1 MCDDLAL
8 TPLGPGAAVLAFD
21 VGGTD
26 TKAAL
31 IDGSGQILGLSRT
44 RTPLPAGGTAAAVVE
59 HIGMLAAALIA
70 EFPGTTP
77 VAACVTVPG
86 IVDDDAGVGVLATN
100 LGWVDVPFRALLGER
115 LGLPVA
121 FTHDVRAAGHA
132 EHTLGAARPFNDVA
146 ILVIGTGIAGA
157 ILINGRPHVAGGY
170 AGELGHSVVT
180 VGGPI
185 CGCGGRGHL
194 EAISSAG
201 AIARRYTE
209 ASATPVGG
217 AREVLR
223 RAQEG
228 DDIASRIWNEAID
241 ALAVHLSQLVS
252 MLAPE
257 AIVIGGGLAQAG
269 DALFGP
275 LTERLESLLTF
286 QRRPVLLPAEIGENA
301 GLIGAA
307 LLAREV
313 AP

>member
-1 MCDDLAL
+1 MRDDLAL

-44 RTPLPAGGTAAAVVE
+44 PTPLPAGGTAAAVIE
-59 HIGMLAAALIA
+59 NIGTLAAGLIA
-70 EFPGTTP
+70 EFPDTTP

-86 IVDDDAGVGVLATN
+86 IVDDTAGVGVVASN
-100 LGWVDVPFRALLGER
+100 MSWANVPFRALLGER

-170 AGELGHSVVT
+170 AGELGHSIVT
-180 VGGPI
+180 VDGPM

-201 AIARRYTE
+201 AIARRYAE
-209 ASATPVGG
+209 ASGNPNGGPLGG

-223 RAQEG
+223 LAARG
-228 DDIASRIWNEAID
+228 DAIAERIWNEAID
-241 ALAVHLSQLVS
+241 GLAVHLSQLVS
-252 MLAPE
+252 VLA
-257 AIVIGGGLAQAG
+257 
-269 DALFGP
+269 
-275 LTERLESLLTF
+275 F